1 MSEKEKIKT
10 SPEKSGQLEELV
22 AEISCYN
29 DAMRLATDDFQ
40 DNLSGVYVNFFTTNI
55 EEKLTQ
61 IRENF

>member
-1 MSEKEKIKT
+1 MSEKEKIET

-29 DAMRLATDDFQ
+29 DAMRLATDDVQ
-40 DNLSGVYVNFFTTNI
+40 DNLSGVYVNFFNRI

-61 IRENF
+61 IRKNF